1 MNLHFLG
8 PEVLITIILASEK
21 DMGNVV
27 DFGCWPAKVH
37 LSRGSPS
44 SAGSCQTC
52 VGDLQSSVCFSVFSI
67 VDYRVAIYRLS
78 ILLLL
83 ASLSSSVHLVVCA
96 VSL

>member
-1 MNLHFLG
+1 MLWILG
-8 PEVLITIILASEK
+8 AGT
-21 DMGNVV
+21 
-27 DFGCWPAKVH
+27 AKVH

-52 VGDLQSSVCFSVFSI
+52 VSDFQSLVLFLGFSI